1 MAESPTLTS
10 TSSQEIQETQG
21 VSGQNPEKDE
31 ENNTSFIS
39 YKEVINFIMNT
50 PLTSAVNKLYEKTS
64 YLDRYGG
71 SLIVAVFTI
80 ICVSLFFSYSYLKNH
95 SDVIKNNWQQNR
107 CNPIYIPF
115 AGMIINPKNMSKH
128 EYATNNFF
136 HCFGILLKDVVEVAL
151 APIEAA
157 SILISASVSL
167 IVGTMNNLMGAIL
180 YLRNALGSGFGILGN
195 RSLNALTLLTKL
207 SLLVQN
213 SFNQSQGILVS
224 IMYIFFTAYD
234 MLSSFFL
241 ILIIAALV
249 FLAAALAAMLAA
261 WLLYVIFSAIPLIG
275 WVLGPL
281 FLFVAIGLTL
291 AYVVI
296 LIMVI
301 VVIVF
306 TVSVIQKTS

>member
-1 MAESPTLTS
+1 MTEPDQSQHESQSQSETS
-10 TSSQEIQETQG
+10 TDSQK
-21 VSGQNPEKDE
+21 VKVYDYKDL
-31 ENNTSFIS
+31 
-39 YKEVINFIMNT
+39 YKTFMNT
-50 PLTSAVNKLYEKTS
+50 PLTEALNKLYEKTT

-71 SLIVAVFTI
+71 SLVVAVFTI
-80 ICVSLFFSYSYLKNH
+80 IGVSLFFSYSYLKNH

-107 CNPIYIPF
+107 CNPLYIPF

-136 HCFGILLKDVVEVAL
+136 HCFGVLLKDVVEVAL

-157 SILISASVSL
+157 SILIAASVSL
-167 IVGTMNNLMGAIL
+167 IVGTMNSLMGAIL
-180 YLRNALGSGFGILGN
+180 YLRNALSSGFGLLGN
-195 RSLNALTLLTKL
+195 RSLNALTLITKL
-207 SLLVQN
+207 SLLISN
-213 SFNQSQGILVS
+213 SFNQSQGILVT

-234 MLSSFFL
+234 MLASFFF

-249 FLAAALAAMLAA
+249 FLAAALAAMIAA
-261 WLLYVIFSAIPLIG
+261 WLLYVIFSAIPIIG
-275 WVLGPL
+275 WILGPL

-291 AYVVI
+291 AYVVV

-306 TVSVIQKTS
+306 TVSVIKKTS

>member
-1 MAESPTLTS
+1 MTEPDQSQHESQSQSETS
-10 TSSQEIQETQG
+10 TDSQK
-21 VSGQNPEKDE
+21 VKVYDYKDL
-31 ENNTSFIS
+31 
-39 YKEVINFIMNT
+39 YKTFMNT
-50 PLTSAVNKLYEKTS
+50 PLTEALNKLYEKTT

-71 SLIVAVFTI
+71 SLVVAVFTI
-80 ICVSLFFSYSYLKNH
+80 IGVSLFFSYSYLKNH

-107 CNPIYIPF
+107 CNPLYIPF

-136 HCFGILLKDVVEVAL
+136 HCFGVLLKDVVEVAL

-157 SILISASVSL
+157 SILIAASVSL
-167 IVGTMNNLMGAIL
+167 IVGTMNSLMGAIL
-180 YLRNALGSGFGILGN
+180 YLRNALSSGFGLLGN
-195 RSLNALTLLTKL
+195 RSLNALTLITKL
-207 SLLVQN
+207 SLLTSN
-213 SFNQSQGILVS
+213 SFNQSQGILVT

-234 MLSSFFL
+234 MLASFFF

-249 FLAAALAAMLAA
+249 FLAAALAAMIAA
-261 WLLYVIFSAIPLIG
+261 WLLYVIFSAIPIIG
-275 WVLGPL
+275 WILGPL

-291 AYVVI
+291 AYVVV

-306 TVSVIQKTS
+306 TVSVIKKTS

>member
-1 MAESPTLTS
+1 MTETS
-10 TSSQEIQETQG
+10 TIPMPAAQAEAEAK
-21 VSGQNPEKDE
+21 VEPEPE
-31 ENNTSFIS
+31 QATNIFS
-39 YKEVINFIMNT
+39 YNEVVNYIMNT
-50 PLTSAVNKLYEKTS
+50 PLTTAVNKLYEKTT

-71 SLIVAVFTI
+71 SLVLAVFTI
-80 ICVSLFFSYSYLKNH
+80 IGVCMFFTYSYLKNH

-107 CNPIYIPF
+107 CNPLYIPF
-115 AGMIINPKNMSKH
+115 AGIIINPKNMSQRD
-128 EYATNNFF
+128 YATKNFF
-136 HCFGILLKDVVEVAL
+136 ECFGILLKDVVEIAL

-157 SILISASVSL
+157 SLLISASVSL

-180 YLRNALGSGFGILGN
+180 YLRNSLSGGFGLLGN

-207 SLLVQN
+207 SFLVQN
-213 SFNQSQGILVS
+213 SFNKSQGILVT

-234 MLSSFFL
+234 MLASFFF

-249 FLAAALAAMLAA
+249 FLAASLAAMYAA
-261 WLLYVIFSAIPLIG
+261 WLLYIIFSSIPIIG
-275 WVLGPL
+275 WVLGPI

-291 AYVVI
+291 AYVIV

-306 TVSVIQKTS
+306 TVSVIKKTS

>member
-1 MAESPTLTS
+1 MAETPQTT
-10 TSSQEIQETQG
+10 QELK
-21 VSGQNPEKDE
+21 KDE
-31 ENNTSFIS
+31 GNTTNIFSYDEVIS
-39 YKEVINFIMNT
+39 YIMNN
-50 PLTSAVNKLYEKTS
+50 PLTSAVNKLYEKTT

-71 SLIVAVFTI
+71 SLVIAIFTI
-80 ICVSLFFSYSYLKNH
+80 IGVCMYFTYSYLKNH

-107 CNPIYIPF
+107 CNPLYIPF

-136 HCFGILLKDVVEVAL
+136 HCFGVLLKDVVEVAL

-167 IVGTMNNLMGAIL
+167 IIGTMNSLMGAIL
-180 YLRNALGSGFGILGN
+180 YLRNAFGSGLGLLGN
-195 RSLNALTLLTKL
+195 RSLNALTLITKL

-224 IMYIFFTAYD
+224 ILYIFFTAYD
-234 MLSSFFL
+234 MLSSFFFIL
-241 ILIIAALV
+241 ILAALV

-261 WLLYVIFSAIPLIG
+261 WLLYIIFSAIPIIG

-281 FLFVAIGLTL
+281 FIFVAIGLTL
-291 AYVVI
+291 AYVVV

-306 TVSVIQKTS
+306 TVSVMKKTS

>member
-1 MAESPTLTS
+1 MTETS
-10 TSSQEIQETQG
+10 TNTKHAATAQAKPEPEPE
-21 VSGQNPEKDE
+21 PEKAT
-31 ENNTSFIS
+31 NIFSFNEAVN
-39 YKEVINFIMNT
+39 YIMNT
-50 PLTSAVNKLYEKTS
+50 PLTTAVNKLYEKTT

-71 SLIVAVFTI
+71 SLVIAVFTI
-80 ICVSLFFSYSYLKNH
+80 IGVCMFFTYSYLKNH

-107 CNPIYIPF
+107 CNPLYIPF
-115 AGMIINPKNMSKH
+115 AGIIINPKNMSQRD
-128 EYATNNFF
+128 YATKNFF
-136 HCFGILLKDVVEVAL
+136 ECFGILLKDVVEIAL

-157 SILISASVSL
+157 SLLISASISL

-180 YLRNALGSGFGILGN
+180 YLRHSLSGSFGLLGN

-213 SFNQSQGILVS
+213 SFNKSQGILVT

-234 MLSSFFL
+234 MLASFFF

-249 FLAAALAAMLAA
+249 FLAASLAAMLAA
-261 WLLYVIFSAIPLIG
+261 WLLYIIFSAIPIIG
-275 WVLGPL
+275 WLLGPI

-291 AYVVI
+291 AYVIV

-306 TVSVIQKTS
+306 TISVIKKTS

>member
-1 MAESPTLTS
+1 MAESPQPT
-10 TSSQEIQETQG
+10 QELK
-21 VSGQNPEKDE
+21 KDE
-31 ENNTSFIS
+31 ENTTNIFSYDEVIS
-39 YKEVINFIMNT
+39 YIMNN
-50 PLTSAVNKLYEKTS
+50 PLTSAVNKLYEKTT

-71 SLIVAVFTI
+71 SLVIAIFTI
-80 ICVSLFFSYSYLKNH
+80 IGVCMYFTYSYLKNH

-107 CNPIYIPF
+107 CNPLYIPF

-136 HCFGILLKDVVEVAL
+136 HCFGVLLKDVVEVAL

-167 IVGTMNNLMGAIL
+167 IIGTMNSLMGAIL
-180 YLRNALGSGFGILGN
+180 YLRNAFGSGLGLLGN
-195 RSLNALTLLTKL
+195 RSLNALTLITKL

-224 IMYIFFTAYD
+224 ILYIFFTAYD
-234 MLSSFFL
+234 MLSSFFFIL
-241 ILIIAALV
+241 ILAALV

-261 WLLYVIFSAIPLIG
+261 WLLYIIFSAIPIIG

-281 FLFVAIGLTL
+281 FIFVAIGLTL
-291 AYVVI
+291 AYVVV

-306 TVSVIQKTS
+306 TVSVMKKTS

>member
-1 MAESPTLTS
+1 MAESPTS
-10 TSSQEIQETQG
+10 TPSQETQG
-21 VSGQNPEKDE
+21 GSGQNPEKDE
-31 ENNTSFIS
+31 ENTTSFIS

-50 PLTSAVNKLYEKTS
+50 PLTSAVNKLYEKTT

-71 SLIVAVFTI
+71 SLVVAVFTI
-80 ICVSLFFSYSYLKNH
+80 IGVSLFFSYSYLKNH

-107 CNPIYIPF
+107 CNPLYIPF

-136 HCFGILLKDVVEVAL
+136 HCFGVLLKDIVEVAL

-157 SILISASVSL
+157 SILIAASVSL
-167 IVGTMNNLMGAIL
+167 IIGTMNSLMGAIL
-180 YLRNALGSGFGILGN
+180 YLRNALASGFGLLGN
-195 RSLNALTLLTKL
+195 RSLNALTLITKL
-207 SLLVQN
+207 SLLISN
-213 SFNQSQGILVS
+213 SFNQSQGILVT

-234 MLSSFFL
+234 MLASFFL

-249 FLAAALAAMLAA
+249 FLAASLAAMIAA
-261 WLLYVIFSAIPLIG
+261 WILYIILSNVWIIG
-275 WVLGPL
+275 WILGPIL
-281 FLFVAIGLTL
+281 LFVAIGLTL
-291 AYVVI
+291 AYVVV